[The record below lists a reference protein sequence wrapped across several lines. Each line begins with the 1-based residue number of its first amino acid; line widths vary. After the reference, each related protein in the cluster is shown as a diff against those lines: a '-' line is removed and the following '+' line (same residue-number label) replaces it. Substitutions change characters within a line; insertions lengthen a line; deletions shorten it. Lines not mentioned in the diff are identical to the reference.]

1 MSKIYTKSGDDG
13 TTGLFGSTHIR
24 LPKYHLRVDTYGN
37 IDELNSFIGLLRSN
51 IKIEL
56 LKSDE
61 FREHYDFLFIIQN
74 KLFDI
79 SSQLSM
85 DGSLI
90 SQEQI
95 EKLSIKSEDI
105 ENIEYQIDNI
115 ENNLEPLR
123 NFIIPGGTLLSSY
136 SHVCR
141 TICRKCERKLCKLI
155 EIDEFNNIDNI
166 IIKYINR
173 LSDYF
178 FVLSRI
184 LNKDDL
190 EIIWKK

>member
-1 MSKIYTKSGDDG
+1 MSKIYTKTGDDG
-13 TTGLFGSTHIR
+13 TTGLFGSNHIR
-24 LPKYHLRVDTYGN
+24 LPKYHLRVETYGS
-37 IDELNSFIGLLRSN
+37 IDELNSFVGLLRTN
-51 IKIEL
+51 IKQDKL
-56 LKSDE
+56 LFEKFE
-61 FREHYDFLFIIQN
+61 EQYNFLFTIQN

-85 DGSLI
+85 DGSPI
-90 SQEQI
+90 SKKQI
-95 EKLSIKSEDI
+95 EILSIKKDDI
-105 ENIEYQIDNI
+105 EYIEFQIDKI
-115 ENNLEPLR
+115 QKNLEPLK
-123 NFIIPGGTLLSSY
+123 NFIIPGGNILSSH

-141 TICRKCERKLCKLI
+141 TVCRKCERKLCRLI
-155 EIDEFNNIDNI
+155 ESDEFNNIDNI
-166 IIKYINR
+166 IIKYVNR